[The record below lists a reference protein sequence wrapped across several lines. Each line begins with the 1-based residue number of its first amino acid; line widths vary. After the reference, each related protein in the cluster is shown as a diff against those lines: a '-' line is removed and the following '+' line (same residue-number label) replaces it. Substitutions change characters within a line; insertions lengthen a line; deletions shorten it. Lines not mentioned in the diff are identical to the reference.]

1 MIMVRS
7 PTLPSCSVEFL
18 LLEVRRDFL
27 RGRPKQ
33 IHRPPLLSLLL
44 RGQWASI
51 NWPRPIVSEIDR
63 HRSAGCLINARMVE
77 HMRMPLHG
85 AMRFAA
91 SMLRFQ
97 VAIPDANC
105 CTAILTAIRMPRT

>member
-51 NWPRPIVSEIDR
+51 NWPRPTVSEIVR
-63 HRSAGCLINARMVE
+63 HDYRSAGCLINARMVE

-91 SMLRFQ
+91 SMPSF
-97 VAIPDANC
+97 
-105 CTAILTAIRMPRT
+105 